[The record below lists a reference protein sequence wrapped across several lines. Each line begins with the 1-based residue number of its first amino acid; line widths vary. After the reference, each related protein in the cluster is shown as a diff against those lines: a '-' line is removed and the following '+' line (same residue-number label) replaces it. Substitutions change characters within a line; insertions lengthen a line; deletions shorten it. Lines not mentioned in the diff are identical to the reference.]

1 MTELKLGKLPAT
13 VDKRTI
19 ELPDIFKRRELPP
32 VPDIFDVDQ
41 TLGLALPM
49 PMFANDK
56 WGDCVIA
63 SRAHLTL
70 RFEGFE
76 QKKVLRIT
84 DEEVLNEY
92 WREQQPC
99 TLKRALS
106 DRPDNGLNEL
116 ESLKAWRKGWKTGGK
131 GYNIYAFAGINW
143 RAHLQ
148 IMASIYLLGGAMVGV
163 ALPVSA
169 QAQTGQSLVWDVD
182 SSSQGEPG
190 SWGLHAVTL
199 KAYNTIGP
207 IGVTWGALQQMSWS
221 FVDRYFDEAYGIV
234 DNRNRFTRNSPVD
247 VERLDSYLSEIKRC
261 A

>member
-1 MTELKLGKLPAT
+1 MMELRLGKLPAT
-13 VDKRTI
+13 TDKRTL
-19 ELPDIFKRRELPP
+19 ELPDIFKYRELPP
-32 VPDIFDVDQ
+32 VPDVFDVDRA
-41 TLGLALPM
+41 LGLAIPT
-49 PMFANDK
+49 PMFANNN

-76 QKKVLRIT
+76 QKRVLKIS
-84 DEEVLNEY
+84 ESEVLNEY
-92 WREQQPC
+92 WKEQQPC
-99 TLKRALS
+99 ALKRVLS
-106 DRPDNGLNEL
+106 DLPDNGLNEL
-116 ESLKAWRKGWKTGGK
+116 ESLKAWRRGWKAGGK
-131 GYNIYAFAGINW
+131 SYSIYAFAGINW

-169 QAQTGQSLVWDVD
+169 QRQTGQDLIWDIDD
-182 SSSQGEPG
+182 SSDGEPG

-199 KAYNTIGP
+199 KAYNQTGP
-207 IGVTWGALQQMSWS
+207 VGVTWGALQQMSWA
-221 FVDRYFDEAYGIV
+221 FIDRYFDEAYGVV

-247 VERLDSYLSEIKRC
+247 VARLDAYLHELKRC